1 MVKLPDLSKA
11 LEAGLRAQEDNR
23 DNSVLHVT
31 DLSATLPG
39 EGCPRQLWLKIHG
52 AKKKD
57 LTPGQ
62 MLMFWHGKR
71 IHEDLTPLIKAGLP
85 EEWSIAAVELQLKTD
100 AITGTLDVLFH
111 ACDNGRIVGDFKSMR
126 GNGFRHLDDNHA
138 KPAHQLQVQTYM
150 YLLDACGY
158 HPPVMGLVFYVD
170 REGQNAFQ
178 QRAVPRDDVKVKQA
192 IEEAQDIISQSEPP
206 EILLPEVKTSKATKT
221 KGVPVYIKQPWNCDY
236 CDYCD
241 VSCPGAL
248 PANLRDG
255 KVVGHV
261 LKGSF
266 NPAKELPEDIE
277 QQIISELCEAI
288 PF

>member
-1 MVKLPDLSKA
+1 
-11 LEAGLRAQEDNR
+11 
-23 DNSVLHVT
+23 LHVT

-71 IHEDLTPLIKAGLP
+71 IHEDLIPLLNDGLP
-85 EEWSIAAVELQLKTD
+85 EEWIIDLVEIPLKYKGLH
-100 AITGTLDVLFH
+100 GTADVLLS
-111 ACDNGRIVGDFKSMR
+111 NKRNNTNIVGDFKSMR
-126 GNGFRHLDDNHA
+126 GNGFRHLDDNNA

-150 YLLDACGY
+150 YLFAISALCD
-158 HPPVMGLVFYVD
+158 PVMGLVFYVD

-192 IEEAQDIISQSEPP
+192 IEEAQDIISQPEPP
-206 EILLPEVKTSKATKT
+206 PILQPQLKININKGPDSIELPH
-221 KGVPVYIKQPWNCDY
+221 QWQCDY

-241 VSCPGAL
+241 VSCE
-248 PANLRDG
+248 
-255 KVVGHV
+255 
-261 LKGSF
+261 S
-266 NPAKELPEDIE
+266 
-277 QQIISELCEAI
+277 AI
-288 PF
+288 PKQYRTNGIIAYRENNYLTNIKSTKKEEIALCSEEVFCFVKQLYAEGKYIEVDRLKTDEKDIPF